1 MPVYWLLDIFAV
13 EMKAM
18 MRKSII
24 VLPLFSF
31 LFHFFIVFLWF
42 FFVLINSQCGNDI
55 SSHLSMTA
63 IFSTGN
69 CFHLFSL
76 LQTMRSIQTMRRMCT
91 RPPITFREGNQH
103 SHTPNQATYTPHLLY
118 MTLSDCCRFASD
130 FHFMRIIRFSSFTPL
145 SLSFCLC
152 LHWTTFGLLVKRF
165 NFEQNIQQQ
174 HSYPCNKDTW
184 SCATFPPEFN
194 VIITW
199 IHVFLRGVTGDI
211 STKDDKNENHRSSPP
226 LSPPPTNIINLF
238 CKSNKRNRRDF
249 SQKNQLVFIIVSE
262 ILYNPQF
269 EFSSSVNF

>member
-1 MPVYWLLDIFAV
+1 MVFFCSYQFSVRKRHFKSFVDDSNIFN
-13 EMKAM
+13 
-18 MRKSII
+18 
-24 VLPLFSF
+24 
-31 LFHFFIVFLWF
+31 W
-42 FFVLINSQCGNDI
+42 Q
-55 SSHLSMTA
+55 
-63 IFSTGN
+63 
-69 CFHLFSL
+69 LFSL
-76 LQTMRSIQTMRRMCT
+76 VFSLTNYAKHSNDAKDVHQTTNNIQRRQST
-91 RPPITFREGNQH
+91 FTYTKPSHIHSSSSVHDTFRLLSICQWFSFYENYTFFFF
-103 SHTPNQATYTPHLLY
+103 HT
-118 MTLSDCCRFASD
+118 S
-130 FHFMRIIRFSSFTPL
+130 L

-194 VIITW
+194 VIITL